1 MTAPVLRDWQSV
13 RAEVLRRIHARDWKP
28 GEMIP
33 NEADLAAEF
42 GCARSTVNRA
52 LRDIAQ
58 SGLLDRRRKAGT
70 RVASN
75 PAARATLTIPVMR
88 EEIEGTGRKYGYQLL
103 SRSTEIPP
111 VAESAAMQLPPD
123 GTLLH
128 IRALHL
134 ADDRPFA
141 LENRWIDPGVVPGV
155 ADAHFERISAN
166 EWLLQNAAYTH
177 GEIAFSATVA
187 GPADAPLLGCA
198 AGAPLFVTERLTWDT
213 TRAVT
218 RVRILFAPGYQMRT
232 GL

>member
-1 MTAPVLRDWQSV
+1 MTGPVLRDWQSV
-13 RAEVLRRIHARDWKP
+13 RAEVLRRIHVRDWKP
-28 GEMIP
+28 GDLIP
-33 NEADLAAEF
+33 NEADLASEF

-75 PAARATLTIPVMR
+75 PVARATLSIPVMR
-88 EEIEGTGRKYGYQLL
+88 EEIEGVGRKYGYQLL

-111 VAESAAMQLPPD
+111 VAESAAMQLTPD
-123 GTLLH
+123 DALLH

-155 ADAHFERISAN
+155 TDAPLENISAN
-166 EWLLQNAAYTH
+166 EWLLQNAPYTH

-187 GPADAPLLGCA
+187 QASDAPLLGCDT
-198 AGAPLFVTERLTWDT
+198 GAPLFVTERLTWDG

-218 RVRILFAPGYQMRT
+218 RVRILFPPGYQMRT
-232 GL
+232 AL